1 MRFLSCVVFVL
12 AGSLVLSGCG
22 GPEMAPVKGR
32 VTFKGKPVKDAAVTF
47 SPSAKSSEDK
57 FPGKPAVG
65 FTDEEGNYELSTF
78 KPREAIAL
86 CEDWVNAL
94 CSGTF
99 PRLRLPAKQRRSR
112 PGSRRRKPGS

>member
-1 MRFLSCVVFVL
+1 MRFLSCVVLVL

-22 GPEMAPVKGR
+22 GPEMASVKGR
-32 VTFKGKPVKDAAVTF
+32 VTFKGKPVKDAAITF

-78 KPREAIAL
+78 KPRDGAL
-86 CEDWVNAL
+86 VGNHRVSVMLDDTNPTKCARYKEL
-94 CSGTF
+94 T
-99 PRLRLPAKQRRSR
+99 
-112 PGSRRRKPGS
+112 